1 MKNVRRLMNEKF
13 LTMTEHYNYMSQ
25 WIDIYDKYA
34 KLLEE
39 ENLNP
44 SNKSKII
51 ESKNDRVDLTNKDV
65 EIKEKLIEFCSKLK
79 LSRTMNETTGLS
91 EAHFARYHCFSDLK
105 MNIRSNKS
113 SGTKECRQAV
123 KDLISQT
130 ANYVIS
136 KITTRA
142 DMSASIAGY
151 LTILNKDTNS
161 DKIVLL
167 NLKGRMEE
175 LEKANAYY
183 RELESKRGIAKEQ
196 KGKSASMIYQE
207 CYVLLKQLIN
217 LVNSVFYYYDNELF
231 QDFVNELNGIS
242 SNYQLII
249 NKRKAEKKRRD
260 MKKGED
266 DVAAPVIMEEEED
279 VIPVAT
285 LEKEDGM
292 EGMCQNKK

>member
-13 LTMTEHYNYMSQ
+13 LTMPEHYNYMSQ

-34 KLLEE
+34 KLLKEE
-39 ENLNP
+39 SLDP

-65 EIKEKLIEFCSKLK
+65 VIKEKLIEFRSKLK

-91 EAHFARYHCFSDLK
+91 EAHFARYHCFNDLK

-113 SGTKECRQAV
+113 SGTKECRQAA
-123 KDLISQT
+123 KDLIGQT

-142 DMSASIAGY
+142 AMSASIAGY

-161 DKIVLL
+161 DKIALL

-175 LEKANAYY
+175 LEKANACY

-207 CYVLLKQLIN
+207 CYVLLKRLISF
-217 LVNSVFYYYDNELF
+217 VNGVFYYNDNELF

-260 MKKGED
+260 MKKEED
-266 DVAAPVIMEEEED
+266 DVAAPVIMEEEEED
-279 VIPVAT
+279 VIPANT
-285 LEKEDGM
+285 SEKEDGM
-292 EGMCQNKK
+292 DD